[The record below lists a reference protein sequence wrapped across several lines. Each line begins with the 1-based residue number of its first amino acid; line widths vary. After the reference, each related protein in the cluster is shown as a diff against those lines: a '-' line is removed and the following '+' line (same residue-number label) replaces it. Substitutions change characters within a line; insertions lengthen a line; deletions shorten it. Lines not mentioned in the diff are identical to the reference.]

1 MAYFRQQE
9 LSFAMA
15 LFERLRMP
23 VCIVSANEPLSA
35 CDGGLRKLLG
45 VEETYANNARFAAH
59 WSQERT
65 VYKMVDPFFCRYIYL
80 RLPHRDPS
88 AFLVAGPYLTTE
100 LSSEDLMEMLEMWG
114 LSLSLLPQLINYYA
128 SLPLYHDP
136 TPIFSIVY
144 TLGETLW
151 GSRDFETMD
160 VDVGQHPSIPLAE
173 TVSTPIEQEQILQ
186 QMQQMEERYA
196 YEDRLME
203 MVSQGLINQAEF
215 VLSSVSR
222 LNFQPR
228 VSDPLRN
235 QKNYCIICNTLLRKA
250 AQQGGVHPLHIDRMS
265 GHFARIIENTPTIE
279 KCSELIGEM
288 ITAYCQL
295 VHAQK
300 RQKYSF
306 AIQKA
311 MTYIEANL
319 SGNLSLTTLANILQL
334 NPSYLSALFHRETGS
349 TLAAY
354 ITQERMNAALRLLT
368 TRLQIQTVAQLC
380 GFNDPNYFSKQFKR
394 FFGITPQQ
402 YQRSQSKPEG
412 MDVKSAK
419 KRICASLTENS
430 C

>member
-1 MAYFRQQE
+1 MADFRQQE

-45 VEETYANNARFAAH
+45 IEENYANAAQPGSH
-59 WSQERT
+59 WTQERT

-80 RLPHRDPS
+80 RLPPMEPA
-88 AFLVAGPYLTTE
+88 AFLVVGPYLTIE
-100 LSSEDLMEMLEMWG
+100 LSSENLMEMLEKCG

-151 GSRDFETMD
+151 GSRDFETVD

-203 MVSQGLINQAEF
+203 IVSKGLISQAEF

-279 KCSELIGEM
+279 KCSALIGEM
-288 ITAYCQL
+288 VTAYCHL
-295 VHAQK
+295 VHTQTRK
-300 RQKYSF
+300 RYPST
-306 AIQKA
+306 IQKVI
-311 MTYIEANL
+311 TYIEANL
-319 SGNLSLTTLANILQL
+319 SGDLSLTTLARLMQIT
-334 NPSYLSALFHRETGS
+334 PSYLSSLFHRETGK
-349 TLAAY
+349 TLALY
-354 ITQERMNAALRLLT
+354 IANLRMNAALQLLKT
-368 TRLQIQTVAQLC
+368 TQLQIQTVAQLC

-394 FFGITPQQ
+394 FYGITPQQ
-402 YQRSQSKPEG
+402 YQHGQGGFFRKE
-412 MDVKSAK
+412 D
-419 KRICASLTENS
+419 
-430 C
+430 